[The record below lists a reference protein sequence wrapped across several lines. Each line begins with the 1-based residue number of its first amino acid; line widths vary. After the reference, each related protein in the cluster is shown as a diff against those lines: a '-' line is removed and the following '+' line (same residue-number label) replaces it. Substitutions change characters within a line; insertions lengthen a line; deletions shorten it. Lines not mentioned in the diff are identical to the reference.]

1 MAAQQS
7 VATGDL
13 GWLAPAIIMAVVVAL
28 ALLIHRRYRER
39 QLLDQRMA
47 ELGALS
53 EAGRA
58 IVAAQLDVDE
68 LCMLIYRQAQKIVD
82 TWIFQLG
89 LFEGDAYRINVWITR
104 GNRQPEAVFDL
115 SEDEGI
121 VGWMRRTGQALLV
134 HDFETERETLPARP
148 RYLSED
154 PPRSAVFVP
163 LVAGELV
170 IGAITIQS
178 YRPAAFTQDH
188 LRILSIIANQAA
200 AAIVNARL
208 YEAERRR
215 RQLADKLREVSN
227 LINASLEMDQVLEAI
242 LDALYQLVSF
252 DAGAILFA
260 EGGHSFTLRAAR
272 GAAELVRAV
281 GQNWPMMGARSLRQ
295 LADAQ
300 GAVVFG
306 PDDEIG
312 AHHQLLG
319 YPADHSCLGA
329 PLAIRDQFIGVI
341 CLEHRQS
348 GAFDAE
354 DVAVVT
360 SVADQAASALE
371 NARLYAAGQEE
382 AWISTALLEVADA
395 ISVANDLDEVLKTV
409 VRITPLLVG
418 VDHCA
423 VLIWSEE
430 DQALEVAAAYEPPE
444 GQGGFLVGQVI
455 APDSLPLLERLW
467 ETGSPVVDEFGAL
480 PGTPDSQDE
489 DTTLLALPLR
499 AQGELTGA
507 MIIRFTGQVSFSE
520 HRIKLIAGIANQAG
534 LAIESAQLDAAQQE
548 EAWVSMA
555 LLQVA
560 EAVANLAELDEVL
573 AVITRLTALLVGV
586 ESCLVYLWQP
596 EREVFTPGAVFGLDQ
611 SVLERFNSTSIPVD
625 AWRQIATGSATDG
638 LDIASA
644 AQSYVSDTW
653 ESREQPILV
662 VNAPPR
668 LTDALGLQHALSL
681 PLLALGETVGA
692 MVVDSHS
699 GPLHLQGRRL
709 SILAGVAQQTAT
721 AVRGA
726 RLQLESVERQKLEQ
740 ELLVARQ
747 IQASFLPDAAP
758 AIEGWDLAAYWEGA
772 RQVSGDF
779 YDFIPLGR
787 ENGADERWGFV
798 VADVADKGVPAA
810 LFMALSRTLVR
821 TMAVGGS
828 NPAQVLAKANDLI
841 MTNARSDLFV
851 TLFYAILEADHGLI
865 TFANAGHN
873 PPLLFNGHSE
883 RISSL
888 TGRGMALG
896 VVLGVDLEQCESRM
910 APGDLLL
917 LYTDGVTDA
926 LNGSTEEF
934 GLDRLC
940 AVVKAHRAE
949 SAADIVRS
957 INRAVDEFV
966 GDTPQFD
973 DLTLMILKREDY
985 PLS

>member
-1 MAAQQS
+1 MAA
-7 VATGDL
+7 
-13 GWLAPAIIMAVVVAL
+13 VVML

-39 QLLDQRMA
+39 RLLDQRMA

-68 LCMLIYRQAQKIVD
+68 LCMLIYRQAHKIVD

-89 LFEGDAYRINVWITR
+89 LFEGDAYRIKVWIVR
-104 GNRQPEAVFDL
+104 GSRQPEAVFDL

-134 HDFETERETLPARP
+134 YDFEKERETLPARP

-154 PPRSAVFVP
+154 PPRSAAFVP

-170 IGAITIQS
+170 IGAIAIQS

-208 YEAERRR
+208 YEAEQRR
-215 RQLADKLREVSN
+215 RQLADKLREVSS

-242 LDALYQLVSF
+242 LDALDRLVSF
-252 DAGAILFA
+252 DAGVILFA
-260 EGGHSFTLRAAR
+260 EGGSFTLRAAR
-272 GAAELVRAV
+272 GAEGLAQVV
-281 GQNWPMMGARSLRQ
+281 GQHWPMTGARSLRQ
-295 LADAQ
+295 LADAP
-300 GAVVFG
+300 GAVMFG

-341 CLEHRQS
+341 CLEHRQRE
-348 GAFDAE
+348 AFDAE
-354 DVAVVT
+354 DVAAVT

-382 AWISTALLEVADA
+382 AWISTALLEVAEA

-430 DQALEVAAAYEPPE
+430 ELALEVVAAYEPPE

-480 PGTPDSQDE
+480 PGTPDLQDE

-499 AQGELTGA
+499 AQGELMGA
-507 MIIRFTGQVSFSE
+507 MIIRFTGQISFSE

-573 AVITRLTALLVGV
+573 AVVTRLTALLVGV

-596 EREVFTPGAVFGLDQ
+596 AREVFTPGAVFGLDQ
-611 SVLERFNSTSIPVD
+611 SLLGRFHSTSIPVD
-625 AWRQIATGSATDG
+625 AWPQITTGSATDG

-653 ESREQPILV
+653 ESREQPIWV
-662 VNAPPR
+662 VNAPSR
-668 LTDALGLQHALSL
+668 LTDALDLQHALSL
-681 PLLALGETVGA
+681 PLSALGETVGA

-699 GPLHLQGRRL
+699 GPLHLRGRRL
-709 SILAGVAQQTAT
+709 SILTGVAQQTAT
-721 AVRGA
+721 AVRSA

-747 IQASFLPDAAP
+747 IQASFLPDTAP

-787 ENGADERWGFV
+787 DKGADERWGFV

-828 NPAQVLAKANDLI
+828 NPAQVLAEANDLI

-851 TLFYAILEADHGLI
+851 TLFYAILEVDHGLI

-883 RISSL
+883 AIGCL

-896 VVLGVDLEQCESRM
+896 VVLGVDLEQRESRM

-926 LNGSTEEF
+926 LNSSTEEF

-940 AVVKAHRAE
+940 AVVKAHQTE

-957 INRAVDEFV
+957 INQAVDEFV

-973 DLTLMILKREDY
+973 DLTLMILKREDHQ
-985 PLS
+985 LS